1 MSTDHF
7 FFSPNVLSLWKSQ
20 WRMEKSHRLSCAEA
34 TLYRSLEYAAYVRFS
49 WESAVGLFCFSL
61 GNAEGTH
68 SEGISQRLRARCN
81 KHLRWIWLGYQVI
94 KKKVEKG
101 WGDGS
106 VRKCVY
112 WSWEG
117 PGFASQHPHG
127 SSQRLFCT
135 CRSRDLVPSSVL
147 CPCLSRLLGCDFLFG
162 NLVWFW

>member
-81 KHLRWIWLGYQVI
+81 RIPSN
-94 KKKVEKG
+94 KKKG
-101 WGDGS
+101 G
-106 VRKCVY
+106 
-112 WSWEG
+112 EG
-117 PGFASQHPHG
+117 LGRWFSEEVCLLILGGTWVCFPAPTWQLTKAILYLSFQGFGAF
-127 SSQRLFCT
+127 FCFVSMSIKT
-135 CRSRDLVPSSVL
+135 IGL
-147 CPCLSRLLGCDFLFG
+147 
-162 NLVWFW
+162 WFSFW